1 MPVSDTHGD
10 YAAKLHIWL
19 KCRDLA
25 AGQEA
30 VHARGEAYLPRLEGQ
45 SDADYAAYK
54 ARALFY
60 NATQRT
66 IDGMS
71 GLIFRKA
78 PRLELPPAVAHL
90 TQDIDMG
97 GTALTAFAEQLVEE
111 LLTVGRVGV
120 LVDHPPAHP
129 GLVTAAQAVE
139 ANQRPFLRAYRA
151 EDIIDWREGQRRNAA
166 VLTQV
171 RLREAISLAAP
182 GDEFRSLNAEQI
194 RVLDLDD
201 EGFYRQRVF
210 RRLDG
215 AWRQFGP
222 DIQPRLDGRPMTRIP
237 FVFFGPKGN
246 RTVAAKP
253 PLLDLV
259 NVNLSHYRT
268 TADFEHGA
276 HFTGLPTA
284 VITGHRLEEGE
295 GLAIGAGEAWVLPS
309 PDAKAYFLEFS
320 GQGLGAL
327 SESLNRKEGQMA
339 AIGARMLAPE
349 KRQTETAESL
359 AIRRGGENSVLAALA
374 QGVSQGMTRALTL
387 LAAWAGAPGKVS
399 FALNRDYLPIAM
411 TAQELKAHV
420 AAWQAGALSEQSL
433 FEALQQGEVIA
444 EDLTYEEEA
453 ARKQSAAP

>member
-1 MPVSDTHGD
+1 MPVSEPHGD
-10 YAAKLHIWL
+10 YAARLPVWR

-45 SDADYAAYK
+45 SEEDYGAYK

-66 IDGMS
+66 IDGMA

-78 PRLELPPAVAHL
+78 PRAELPAAL
-90 TQDIDMG
+90 AELAQDIDMG
-97 GTALTAFAEQLVEE
+97 GVGLTGFAEGLVEE

-120 LVDHPPAHP
+120 LVDHPAGPP
-129 GLVTAAQAVE
+129 GPVTAAQAAD

-151 EDIIDWREGQRRNAA
+151 EDIVDWREGQRQNAA
-166 VLTQV
+166 VLTQL
-171 RLREAISLAAP
+171 RLREGIALAAP
-182 GDEFRSLNAEQI
+182 GDEFRSLFAEQI
-194 RVLDLDD
+194 RVLDLDA

-210 RRLDG
+210 RQLEG
-215 AWRQFGP
+215 QWRQFGP

-246 RTVAAKP
+246 RPAVAKP

-295 GLAIGAGEAWVLPS
+295 GLSIGAGEAWVLPNAGS
-309 PDAKAYFLEFS
+309 PGRLSWSSAVRAWRALDAA
-320 GQGLGAL
+320 
-327 SESLNRKEGQMA
+327 SLDRKEAQMA

-349 KRQTETAESL
+349 KRAS
-359 AIRRGGENSVLAALA
+359 RRPRRPWPSG
-374 QGVSQGMTRALTL
+374 
-387 LAAWAGAPGKVS
+387 
-399 FALNRDYLPIAM
+399 
-411 TAQELKAHV
+411 V
-420 AAWQAGALSEQSL
+420 AARIRCWPPWRARRLGGRDPGPGPACATGPGCPAGL
-433 FEALQQGEVIA
+433 G
-444 EDLTYEEEA
+444 
-453 ARKQSAAP
+453 AR